1 MALTAE
7 ELLRK
12 MFPVQSEE
20 LISLMSLEKF
30 LVFRFKEI
38 SKEEKSLTDLIL
50 SSLNKENLTKYKDL
64 QTEKLQTR
72 KRLLQTRIQISNLT
86 KVINNL

>member
-7 ELLRK
+7 EILRE

-30 LVFRFKEI
+30 LVYKFEGLI
-38 SKEEKSLTDLIL
+38 KEEQSLTDLIL
-50 SSLNKENLTKYKDL
+50 SGLKEHLAKYKDL
-64 QTEKLQTR
+64 QNEKLQVR
-72 KRLLQTRIQISNLT
+72 KRLMQTRVQISNLT
-86 KVINNL
+86 KVMKNI

>member
-20 LISLMSLEKF
+20 LISLMNLEKF
-30 LVFRFKEI
+30 LLFRFKEI
-38 SKEEKSLTDLIL
+38 SKEEQSLTDLIL

-86 KVINNL
+86 KVMNNL

>member
-20 LISLMSLEKF
+20 LISLMNLEKF
-30 LVFRFKEI
+30 LTFQIKEVL
-38 SKEEKSLTDLIL
+38 KEEQSLTDLIL
-50 SSLNKENLTKYKDL
+50 SGLKENLPKYKDL
-64 QTEKLQTR
+64 QSEKLQVR
-72 KRLLQTRIQISNLT
+72 KRLMQTRVQISNLT
-86 KVINNL
+86 KEMNNL

>member
-20 LISLMSLEKF
+20 LISLMNLEKF
-30 LVFRFKEI
+30 LLFRFKEI
-38 SKEEKSLTDLIL
+38 SKEEQSLTDLIL
-50 SSLNKENLTKYKDL
+50 SSLNKENLKKYKDL

-86 KVINNL
+86 KVMNNL

>member
-1 MALTAE
+1 MTLTAE

-20 LISLMSLEKF
+20 LISLMNLENF
-30 LVFRFKEI
+30 LLFRFKEI
-38 SKEEKSLTDLIL
+38 SKEEQSLTDLIL
-50 SSLNKENLTKYKDL
+50 SSLNKENLKRYKDL
-64 QTEKLQTR
+64 QSEKLQTR
-72 KRLLQTRIQISNLT
+72 KRLLQTRVQISNLT

>member
-20 LISLMSLEKF
+20 LISLMNLEKF

-38 SKEEKSLTDLIL
+38 STSQRGYQNWIK
-50 SSLNKENLTKYKDL
+50 
-64 QTEKLQTR
+64 
-72 KRLLQTRIQISNLT
+72 
-86 KVINNL
+86 

>member
-20 LISLMSLEKF
+20 LISLMNLEKF
-30 LVFRFKEI
+30 LTFRIKEVL
-38 SKEEKSLTDLIL
+38 KEEHSLTDLIL
-50 SSLNKENLTKYKDL
+50 SGLKENLAKYKDL
-64 QTEKLQTR
+64 QNEKLQVR
-72 KRLLQTRIQISNLT
+72 KRLMQTRVQISNLT
-86 KVINNL
+86 KEMNNL

>member
-20 LISLMSLEKF
+20 LISLMNLEKF
-30 LVFRFKEI
+30 LLFRFKEI
-38 SKEEKSLTDLIL
+38 SKEEQSLTDLIL
-50 SSLNKENLTKYKDL
+50 SSLNKENLERYKDL

-72 KRLLQTRIQISNLT
+72 KKLLQTRIQISNLT